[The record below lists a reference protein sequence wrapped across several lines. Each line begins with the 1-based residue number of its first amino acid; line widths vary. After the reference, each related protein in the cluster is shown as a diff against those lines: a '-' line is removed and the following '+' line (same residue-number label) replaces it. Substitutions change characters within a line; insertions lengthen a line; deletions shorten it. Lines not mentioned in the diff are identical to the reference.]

1 MHTASAT
8 HARYTPPTGFF
19 ASARSAFNLCPQGF
33 KFADWEL
40 RLRSR
45 SLISDAGQE
54 VGLTKTEFALLLV
67 LLKRPRQI
75 MSREQI
81 MDMTQAEDEV
91 FDRAIDVQMLRL
103 RRKVEPSNR
112 APTLLKTKRGAG
124 YFLDADVQVLA

>member
-8 HARYTPPTGFF
+8 HTRHTTSAGFC
-19 ASARSAFNLCPQGF
+19 ASTRSAFNLGPKGF

-40 RLRSR
+40 HLRSR
-45 SLISDAGQE
+45 SLIRDGGHE
-54 VGLTKTEFALLLV
+54 VGLTKTEFALLLA
-67 LLKRPRQI
+67 LLKSPKQI

-103 RRKVEPSNR
+103 RRKIEASNR
-112 APTLLKTKRGAG
+112 TPTLLKTKRGAG

>member
-1 MHTASAT
+1 MHTSSASHSQASAAQAFFSC
-8 HARYTPPTGFF
+8 ARP
-19 ASARSAFNLCPQGF
+19 AFILSPQGF

-45 SLISDAGQE
+45 SLISAAGHE
-54 VGLTKTEFALLLV
+54 VGLTKSEFALLLA

-81 MDMTQAEDEV
+81 MDLTQAEDDV

-103 RRKVEPSNR
+103 RRKVEASSR

-124 YFLDADVQVLA
+124 YFLDADVQVLR

>member
-1 MHTASAT
+1 MHTSSASHSQASAAQAFFSC
-8 HARYTPPTGFF
+8 ARP
-19 ASARSAFNLCPQGF
+19 AFTLSPQGF

-40 RLRSR
+40 RRR
-45 SLISDAGQE
+45 ARRRISAAGHE
-54 VGLTKTEFALLLV
+54 GGVTKSALARLLA

-81 MDMTQAEDEV
+81 MDLTQAEDDV

-103 RRKVEPSNR
+103 RRKVEASSR

-124 YFLDADVQVLA
+124 YFLDADVQVLR

>member
-1 MHTASAT
+1 LS
-8 HARYTPPTGFF
+8 
-19 ASARSAFNLCPQGF
+19 PQGF

-45 SLISDAGQE
+45 SLISAAGHE
-54 VGLTKTEFALLLV
+54 VGLTKSEFALLLA

-81 MDMTQAEDEV
+81 MDLTQAEDDV

-103 RRKVEPSNR
+103 RRKVEASSR
-112 APTLLKTKRGAG
+112 AHAAQDQAWRRLFSGCRCAGSALNPHSSQSLTETTGPGPRPARGHA
-124 YFLDADVQVLA
+124 